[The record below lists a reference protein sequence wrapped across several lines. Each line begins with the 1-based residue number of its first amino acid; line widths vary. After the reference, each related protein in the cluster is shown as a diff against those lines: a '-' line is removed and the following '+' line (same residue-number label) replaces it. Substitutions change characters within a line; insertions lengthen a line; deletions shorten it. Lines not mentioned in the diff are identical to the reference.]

1 MKIIIEVPNEQQ
13 AQQIEAL
20 LQDHSLTYQIEPAS
34 LPEESNSDELLA
46 LLDQYPLESDILDII
61 PDSVAWQ
68 RRIRK
73 DRKLPFRP

>member
-1 MKIIIEVPNEQQ
+1 MKIIIEVANEQQ

-46 LLDQYPLESDILDII
+46 LLDQYPLT
-61 PDSVAWQ
+61 
-68 RRIRK
+68 
-73 DRKLPFRP
+73 